1 MVETS
6 NQEVEMVQLDEEDP
20 TIQINKEVM
29 LKQLRDM
36 TDRRLTNEAR
46 AFVDAALGYLTATER
61 KDRKATRLVGA
72 KMQGAS
78 DEEGDANL
86 QYTERDVEMDFKS
99 KAGESE
105 ESLSEEV
112 EIDLSQESEGFSL

>member
-1 MVETS
+1 
-6 NQEVEMVQLDEEDP
+6 
-20 TIQINKEVM
+20 M
-29 LKQLRDM
+29 LKQFRDM
-36 TDRRLTNEAR
+36 ADRRLTNDAR